1 MATITIND
9 LPASY
14 TLDRKALAN
23 IRGAGAE
30 WVYGWITPFV
40 EASSRGGQA
49 PVINFFQINNFA
61 DQMINQFQTISVL
74 NTGANSAL
82 DVKVDESS
90 VNNRII

>member
-14 TLDRKALAN
+14 TLDRKALAH

-40 EASSRGGQA
+40 EASQRGPA